1 MVCLARRPG
10 GVVVS
15 IRCPALAAFADGV
28 GEEEQPGA
36 NVTTSAAATLSAS
49 RRAKARCCA
58 ARRLFSLGVP
68 GNVEHNFELQ
78 Q

>member
-1 MVCLARRPG
+1 MPRSFALSLDAPVA
-10 GVVVS
+10 VDE
-15 IRCPALAAFADGV
+15 ILAAFADGV
-28 GEEEQPGA
+28 GEEEQPGT

>member
-1 MVCLARRPG
+1 M
-10 GVVVS
+10 VS

-28 GEEEQPGA
+28 GEEEQPGT

-49 RRAKARCCA
+49 LRAHFLSKARCCA
-58 ARRLFSLGVP
+58 ARRLFRLGVP